1 MFLNKYKSHNRSN
14 ISLGLMKQRLLSFTI
29 KKSVKSF
36 FLSAFLGGSWGRGT
50 FLLLEQSDS
59 YGWPNLFR
67 KQEDYK
73 TALLFLIPSHRGKRF
88 FACNI
93 AEDVLTQCIFILPP
107 LFPLV
112 RVQLFWGNMRARP
125 HSENLEWHK
134 HCQTETILIVK
145 LITDWWFCNEKE
157 ILFFFLSLPI
167 MHTAGNGRA
176 GVLVD
181 TELKYIQPQNMHAT
195 SKAARDI
202 CYRKDQRQHR

>member
-1 MFLNKYKSHNRSN
+1 
-14 ISLGLMKQRLLSFTI
+14 MKHRQLSFII
-29 KKSVKSF
+29 KQFVNNRWTEMKDISKSNSF
-36 FLSAFLGGSWGRGT
+36 FLSAVLGGSWGRGT

-59 YGWPNLFR
+59 YSWPNLFR

-73 TALLFLIPSHRGKRF
+73 TALLFLIPSHGGKRF
-88 FACNI
+88 FASNI

-134 HCQTETILIVK
+134 HCQTETILVVK
-145 LITDWWFCNEKE
+145 LSFITDWWFCNEKE
-157 ILFFFLSLPI
+157 ILLFFLSLPI
-167 MHTAGNGRA
+167 MHTAGNGWA
-176 GVLVD
+176 EMSVD
-181 TELKYIQPQNMHAT
+181 TELKYILPQNMHAT